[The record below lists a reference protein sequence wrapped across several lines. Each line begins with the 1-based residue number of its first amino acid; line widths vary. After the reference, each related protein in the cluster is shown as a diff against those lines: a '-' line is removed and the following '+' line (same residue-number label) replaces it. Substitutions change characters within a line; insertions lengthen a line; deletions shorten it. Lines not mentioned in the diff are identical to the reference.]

1 MADDARELLRFA
13 AVAAAAKRFAALAA
27 LAAGGVGPGIGVYC
41 QVVYERPKPKGT
53 TGAPV

>member
-1 MADDARELLRFA
+1 M
-13 AVAAAAKRFAALAA
+13 AAKRVAALAA